1 MKYLVY
7 AESHELPSEGMYF
20 ETSSAMNAAREYA
33 AYLNGRF
40 PNIMSYEMCVVLNRD
55 TLQQTDM
62 RFTVDIELNYIA
74 KEKA

>member
-7 AESHELPSEGMYF
+7 AESHEVLCEGMYF

-40 PNIMSYEMCVVLNRD
+40 PNIMSYEMCVVLHPD
-55 TLQQTDM
+55 TLQETDM

-74 KEKA
+74 KEKV